1 MKRIVV
7 SKAERE
13 KVKTYL
19 ANAYHNF
26 HQNSGETKVMSLAF
40 SAEPR
45 HWHISAKCL
54 EGAVYANPD
63 AWAENFTAGVH
74 LRRNNVLL
82 RAVLSPAWLELIPSY
97 PLSLRDA
104 DCRYEIIAGVQQ
116 LEAPPGVDAL
126 ELICASKSNR
136 YKSYSLESSFRLR
149 FTTGPLVRSYDI
161 TEYIP
166 GIRSSRLAFIV
177 AHHHQIFRR
186 DTAAH
191 VAARL
196 SGKPGFAHPSR
207 R

>member
-13 KVKTYL
+13 KIKGYL

-26 HQNSGETKVMSLAF
+26 HQNSGETKVTSLAF
-40 SAEPR
+40 SAEPQ
-45 HWHISAKCL
+45 HWHISAKCR
-54 EGAVYANPD
+54 EGAAYANPD
-63 AWAENFTAGVH
+63 AWAANFSDGIR
-74 LRRNNVLL
+74 LRRSNVIL

-104 DCRYEIIAGVQQ
+104 DHRYEIIAGVQQ
-116 LEAPPGVDAL
+116 LDAPSGVDTL

-136 YKSYSLESSFRLR
+136 YKSYSLQSSFRLR
-149 FTTGPLVRSYDI
+149 FNTGPLVKSYDI
-161 TEYIP
+161 TDHIP
-166 GIRSSRLAFIV
+166 GIRFRGLDAVV

-186 DTAAH
+186 DIAAH

-196 SGKPGFAHPSR
+196 QGKKRNLEP
-207 R
+207 